1 MRAQSALR
9 SAIKV
14 RTLDSYL
21 MAGDSHP
28 DVAFQRIISNP
39 KMRLPKRDRLRK
51 IHLFCHERFERGT
64 HDFNV
69 AVMSSELE
77 SAGIANSRTFNSADG
92 PEYRELVNAWQYFA
106 DESDFPAN
114 LDSPDGHPHSIFRKL
129 LQAHQKGIRPAILR
143 SVQRVCIERFDRGD
157 TNFSGRSVGTE
168 AIDRLNQGHK
178 VPLLVGRMPHE
189 FTELTFAWQSLSDAR
204 GPLRNGTDDSMTPD
218 ARLAKELRSPKITS
232 DFKDYLKEIQTIC
245 EARFN
250 RGEFDFGTVAVAK
263 ELINAGI
270 SENKKLANRLSANEK
285 TAAILQAWQQKAD
298 ALWMNDTDDS
308 AVTHPHA
315 VFRRIRGRTVRADSL
330 RTALAVHRAC
340 YLQYSKGLLDFST
353 KTIGRELAAQGIVSE
368 KTLRSSMSADL
379 RAIMSAWDEHARPWL
394 RNMGHAPPLVKPR
407 LQRSHDAALE
417 WVRRDLPEL
426 EEWRV
431 PAVEWLATTKKGL
444 STRLSAIN
452 AFFDLYLRRP
462 DAPRK
467 PADFFRRTAPMPDL
481 REVIGT
487 STAKHSRSNLLHSF
501 FDWFLLR
508 DFSIDAD
515 DDTLIVSP
523 EFRNPGSRMQMDRAS
538 RHWQSVRTPLPYGY
552 IHELRSMLA
561 QGENFKDWAFAQT
574 AQGASLGEL
583 GKPSR
588 DWYDVEW
595 SEIDESD
602 PDCVWRQRV
611 FTRNNRTHIVFQM
624 WSPVRWVALL
634 MKLLLPVRTGQ
645 VRLLDSGES
654 DTMNY
659 VKGAWVENQGQLAK
673 GNRGRWQ
680 QGVFRQNSDL
690 TDREIVSTLLFIN
703 TNKTADQ
710 DKSGPEK
717 GYVMPW
723 FRSPVHTEDVF
734 YWLEK
739 IRNWQSKYNPAPRR
753 VHWRELDARHINAKT
768 AEQLEGYPDA
778 CFLFRLPENG
788 PTERLLPVSD
798 SVLTHAWGCLLKAFQ
813 ERIAAR
819 GETHPG
825 GAPVELVALNQKGR
839 IEALFPLHSLR
850 VSLITALALDG
861 EVPFPIL
868 QKLVGHS
875 RLLMTLYYTKPGVT
889 RISDV
894 LSDAAERLRAKGAS
908 SIYEFLLNTEHA
920 VLVERAICNSSGAL
934 TIAVPVHPSQR
945 NAAGWMLMHHGLCL
959 VGGNVSEV
967 EDNRKIGGCY
977 NGGPEFGRPG
987 ENDFSPVPGGSRNC
1001 IRCRWFVTEPHFL
1014 PALAAHFNTA
1024 AYHFDEA
1031 RNNAMDHE
1039 NKLQD
1044 LRRQKAAQEA
1054 NGGVFTDLQAFM
1066 QAERLSETSMKKFSD
1081 RAEDLVACWR
1091 LIERCKN
1098 LLNAGPSE
1106 GVQLLLQGTVTDV
1119 KALFEETESELLQLC
1134 GVCDSVELYPD
1145 LEASKAVIRRSQL
1158 LDSALLNDGLPPM
1171 FLKLSEE
1178 DQLKVGNAFMRRL
1191 SQAAEPTSLYLGQR
1205 TVVGIMDA
1213 GGKLGESL
1221 GLDLARTI
1229 VDLNPAAVE
1238 PPRTFRIA
1246 VEK

>member
-1 MRAQSALR
+1 
-9 SAIKV
+9 
-14 RTLDSYL
+14 
-21 MAGDSHP
+21 MAGEIHP
-28 DVAFQRIISNP
+28 DVAFERILSDP
-39 KMRLPKRDRLRK
+39 KMRSPKRDRLRK
-51 IHLFCHERFERGT
+51 IHSFCATRFDQGN

-69 AVMSSELE
+69 ALMGSELE
-77 SAGIANSRTFNSADG
+77 SADIANSRTFISADG
-92 PEYRELVNAWQYFA
+92 PEYRELVNAWQHYA
-106 DESDFPAN
+106 DSLDFPPYADATESHP
-114 LDSPDGHPHSIFRKL
+114 DSVFRTLIK
-129 LQAHQKGIRPAILR
+129 AHQKGLQPAVLR
-143 SVQRVCIERFDRGD
+143 SVQRVCIERFERGD
-157 TNFSGRSVGTE
+157 TNFSGRSVGAE
-168 AIDRLNQGHK
+168 AIERLNQRLK
-178 VPLLVGRMPHE
+178 FPLTLVRMPKS
-189 FTELTFAWQSLSDAR
+189 FTELTFAWANLSTTIR
-204 GPLRNGTDDSMTPD
+204 PLRNSDDDLISPEE
-218 ARLAKELRSPKITS
+218 RLAKELRSPRMKS
-232 DFKDYLKEIQTIC
+232 EYKDYLREIQSVC
-245 EARFN
+245 EARFA
-250 RGEFDFGTVAVAK
+250 RGEFDFGTVSVAK
-263 ELINAGI
+263 DLINAGV
-270 SENKKLANRLSANEK
+270 SDARKLANRLSSKEK

-298 ALWMNDTDDS
+298 ALWISDADDI
-308 AVTHPHA
+308 AVTHPDA
-315 VFRRIRGRTVRADSL
+315 VFRRIKGKTVRADSL
-330 RTALAVHRAC
+330 RTALAVHRVC
-340 YLQYSKGLLDFST
+340 YVQHSKGLLDFSI
-353 KTIGRELAAQGIVSE
+353 KTIGKELAAQGVISE
-368 KTLRSSMSADL
+368 KTLRTSMSADL
-379 RAIMSAWDEHARPWL
+379 RMIISAWDEHARPWL
-394 RNMGHAPPLVKPR
+394 RDPEKAPPPAKPR
-407 LQRSHDAALE
+407 LQKSHDAELE

-426 EEWRV
+426 EAWRV

-444 STRLSAIN
+444 SGRLSTIN
-452 AFFDLYLRRP
+452 SFFDLYLRRP

-467 PADFFRRTAPMPDL
+467 PADFFRRTSPMPDL
-481 REVIGT
+481 SAVIGT
-487 STAKHSRSNLLHSF
+487 STAKHSRSNQLHSF

-523 EFRNPGSRMQMDRAS
+523 EFRNPGSRMQKSRAG
-538 RHWQSVRTPLPYGY
+538 RHWQSVRSPLPYGY

-561 QGENFKDWAFAQT
+561 QGENFKDWTFAQN

-588 DWYDVEW
+588 DWYEVEW
-595 SEIDESD
+595 AEIDESD

-611 FTRNNRTHIVFQM
+611 FTRNKRTHTVFQM

-654 DTMNY
+654 DSMNY
-659 VKGAWVENQGQLAK
+659 VKGAWVENTSPLASA
-673 GNRGRWQ
+673 NRHKWQ
-680 QGVFRQNSDL
+680 QGVFRQNPDL
-690 TDREIVSTLLFIN
+690 TDRPSVSTLLFIN

-723 FRSPVHTEDVF
+723 FRAPVQTEDVF
-734 YWLEK
+734 FWLEK
-739 IRNWQSKYNPAPRR
+739 IRNWQAKYNPAPRR
-753 VHWRELDARHINAKT
+753 IHWRELDARHINAKT
-768 AEQLEGYPDA
+768 SEQLEGYPEC

-788 PTERLLPVSD
+788 PAERLLPVSD
-798 SVLTHAWGCLLKAFQ
+798 GVLTHAWACLLKAFQ
-813 ERIAAR
+813 ERIAER

-825 GAPVELVALNQKGR
+825 GAAIELVALNQKGR
-839 IEALFPLHSLR
+839 IDALFPLHSLR

-875 RLLMTLYYTKPGVT
+875 RLLMTLYYTKPGAT

-934 TIAVPVHPSQR
+934 TVAVPVHPSQR

-959 VGGNVSEV
+959 VGGNVSEI
-967 EDNRKIGGCY
+967 EDKRNIGGCY

-987 ENDFSPVPGGSRNC
+987 ENDFAPVPGGSRNC

-1014 PALAAHFNTA
+1014 PALTAHFNTA

-1031 RNNAMDHE
+1031 RNSAMDHE
-1039 NKLQD
+1039 HKLQQI
-1044 LRRQKAAQEA
+1044 RREKATQEA
-1054 NGGVFTDLQAFM
+1054 AGGVFTDLQAFL
-1066 QAERLSETSMKKFSD
+1066 QAERLSEASMKKFSD

-1091 LIERCKN
+1091 LIERCKD
-1098 LLNAGPSE
+1098 LLNAAPSD

-1134 GVCDSVELYPD
+1134 GVCDSIELYPD

-1191 SQAAEPTSLYLGQR
+1191 SQAAEPTSAYLGQR
-1205 TVVGIMDA
+1205 TVVGIIDA

-1221 GLDLARTI
+1221 GLDLVRTMI
-1229 VDLNPAAVE
+1229 DLNPAPLA
-1238 PPRTFRIA
+1238 PSRTFRIA
-1246 VEK
+1246 VQQ